1 MNQFEEWCKGIYDE
15 IRETIISEV
24 DSLADG
30 VPLYPSDIALKY
42 GFDIDLIKICMDDL
56 VKEELLHT
64 KDENKGRDD

>member
-1 MNQFEEWCKGIYDE
+1 MNQFEEWCKRIYDE

-30 VPLYPSDIALKY
+30 VPLYPSVIALKY
-42 GFDIDLIKICMDDL
+42 GFDIDLIEICMDDL